1 GWAPPPAPGARAW
14 SCRARRRRGAA
25 PSPPQGAGIR
35 GMRER
40 ALLIGATLDITSG
53 PTAGTQ
59 VRLTVPTSPRKS

>member
-1 GWAPPPAPGARAW
+1 DDG
-14 SCRARRRRGAA
+14 RGSAVVRE
-25 PSPPQGAGIR
+25 GAGIR

-59 VRLTVPTSPRKS
+59 VRLTVPTSPRKP